1 MNLLQSKLQSN
12 VKIVDAITIENVIFQ
27 TAMRYGIPFTRN
39 IVNSV
44 LDLLADEEK
53 LCEVQSDNIE

>member
-27 TAMRYGIPFTRN
+27 TAMRYGIPFARN